1 MGQGKS
7 KSISKRERNK
17 KVTTDIPPDSQL
29 GYKLANWNNDPST
42 KRKDKVKMIQYGMTE
57 WPKRE
62 VRSDH
67 VYWPRY
73 GSSERWICQALN
85 TFVNVKE
92 PYYPKE
98 SEYAAC
104 WKGKIRNWGGKSI

>member
-42 KRKDKVKMIQYGMTE
+42 KRKDEVKMIQYGMTE

-62 VRSDH
+62 GQIMYIGPGMDH
-67 VYWPRY
+67 RRDGFARP
-73 GSSERWICQALN
+73 
-85 TFVNVKE
+85 
-92 PYYPKE
+92 
-98 SEYAAC
+98 
-104 WKGKIRNWGGKSI
+104 